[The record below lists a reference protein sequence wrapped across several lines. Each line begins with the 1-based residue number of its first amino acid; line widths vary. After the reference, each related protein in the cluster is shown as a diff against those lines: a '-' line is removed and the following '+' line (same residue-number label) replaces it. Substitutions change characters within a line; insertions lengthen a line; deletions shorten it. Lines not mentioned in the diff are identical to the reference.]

1 MQEIQGGWA
10 GAWGGVGDGERNYTT
25 SINLLYSLSVFQP
38 PTHTHTHTHT
48 PSLLI
53 ISLSPTSSHLSLF
66 FSHLI
71 CSLSLFLHR
80 IFLHLIP
87 FSSSPSICY
96 FQLHCDS
103 FPSLFHWFA
112 VLLPLL
118 LYSRL
123 DWWIQIDMSQWDF
136 SVGQRVH
143 VEVRMFPLRYNLLC
157 ICDGAQD
164 YVNLFPLYFNS
175 IDRFIDVE

>member
-48 PSLLI
+48 V
-53 ISLSPTSSHLSLF
+53 SPHHLSI
-66 FSHLI
+66 SHFI
-71 CSLSLFLHR
+71 ASLSLL
-80 IFLHLIP
+80 LSPHLLFIP
-87 FSSSPSICY
+87 FSSSYLPTSNPFFIFSIY
-96 FQLHCDS
+96 LLFSAPLWFIS
-103 FPSLFHWFA
+103 SLFHWFA

-118 LYSRL
+118 LYSQL

-164 YVNLFPLYFNS
+164 YVNLFPLYFN
-175 IDRFIDVE
+175 RHR